1 MRFIVEMASINLTA
15 NHYKSHRIQQEWFYF
30 NPLLLFLS
38 LIKLKL
44 FRKWSFKSLSTYY
57 SSITIFSRVSW
68 LSSNFDNSE
77 EIFSSSSEKLLD
89 RQETQAM
96 RLEKDIKITWIY
108 FIQCDS
114 RIKVNT
120 NLIARKFMKI
130 IKRYQKI
137 LSRKNS
143 SL

>member
-1 MRFIVEMASINLTA
+1 MASINLTA

-108 FIQCDS
+108 FIQYDS